1 MENNIII
8 ILVAVAGIVVG
19 GLAINIMWN
28 RRMANRKMFTS
39 NDNSPNLQLQLQA
52 YERLVVLVDR
62 IALPNLI
69 SRVGQSDI
77 SARDMQ
83 LILTRNIREE
93 FEYNISQQI
102 FVTAEAWNAV
112 KNLKEQNLLI
122 INQLAN
128 ILPPNASGLDLN
140 KQLLQYLMNDRK
152 GTLHEVV
159 SEVLSYE
166 AKKLM

>member
-1 MENNIII
+1 
-8 ILVAVAGIVVG
+8 VAGVIIG
-19 GLAINIMWN
+19 GLAINIMWS

-39 NDNSPNLQLQLQA
+39 NDNSASTQLQLQA

-69 SRVGQSDI
+69 SRVGQADI
-77 SARDMQ
+77 TARDMQ
-83 LILTRNIREE
+83 MILTRNIREE

-102 FVTAEAWNAV
+102 FVTPEAWNSV

-128 ILPPNASGLDLN
+128 ILPPNASSLDLN
-140 KQLLQYLMNDRK
+140 KQLLQYLMNDKK

>member
-1 MENNIII
+1 M
-8 ILVAVAGIVVG
+8 ILG
-19 GLAINIMWN
+19 GLAVNLAWERKMK
-28 RRMANRKMFTS
+28 NRKMFTS
-39 NDNSPNLQLQLQA
+39 NDSSVTTQMQLQA

-69 SRVGQSDI
+69 SRVGQTDI
-77 SARDMQ
+77 SAREMQ
-83 LILTRNIREE
+83 LILTRTIREE
-93 FEYNISQQI
+93 YEYNISQQI
-102 FVTAEAWNAV
+102 FVSTEAWNSV

-140 KQLLQYLMNDRK
+140 KQLLQYLMNDKK
-152 GTLHEVV
+152 GVLHEVV

-166 AKKLM
+166 AKRIM

>member
-1 MENNIII
+1 
-8 ILVAVAGIVVG
+8 
-19 GLAINIMWN
+19 
-28 RRMANRKMFTS
+28 
-39 NDNSPNLQLQLQA
+39 
-52 YERLVVLVDR
+52 VVLVDR

-69 SRVGQSDI
+69 SRVGQADI

-83 LILTRNIREE
+83 MILTRSIREE

-102 FVTAEAWNAV
+102 FVTPDAWNSV

-159 SEVLSYE
+159 SDVLSYE